1 MTIFCEYDPEFKLL
15 IVEDNVE
22 TLALLRDAVAM
33 KYPFMK
39 IYCAENGA
47 TGLELFKKHAPDLV
61 LSDVTMPVIG
71 GIDMSK
77 EIRSINPAALIV
89 ILTAHNDTSFLLEA
103 IRNGINHYILK
114 PVDLKLLFETIDIC
128 YAQICMQRQL
138 RNQDSHIRKLS
149 RALDQSPVVVVITD
163 SNGAIEYTNS
173 KFTEVTG
180 YAPEEVTGQNLFD
193 QTTPAHLPDS
203 DSTIWKTIASGQG
216 WHGEFCN
223 HKKNGDVFWE
233 SVSISSLLNEEGAI
247 SQFIVIREDISEL
260 RHARDELL
268 KIKKLESLGL
278 LAGGIA
284 HDFNNILTAIL
295 GNIFLARLKLNDPE
309 SATKLLQE
317 AETSTTQAKK
327 LTQQLLTF
335 ARGGEPIKAVIAV
348 GDLLKESAG
357 LFMQNSNVRFI
368 FAFSDDIWPIEADKG
383 QLMEVFNNLISN
395 AIQAMPDDGTIIL
408 SADNVFSKSSGKRFV
423 KISVADNGEGIS
435 EQHLTRIFD
444 PYFTTKAQGKGLGLA
459 SCYSIITKHNGKIR
473 AASTLG
479 NGSIFQISLP
489 ASDKKL
495 LPPDTAYQSEVSP
508 GSGRI
513 LVMDDETSVR
523 IVVQAMLEQFG
534 YSVECVENGTEAVEI
549 YQNRK
554 DQGTPFAAVI
564 LDLIIPGGIGGK
576 ETIEKLLLLD
586 PQVKAI
592 VSSGY
597 SSDPIMA
604 NYRDYGF
611 SAVLSKPYRPQD
623 LSKLLQELIQQE
635 R

>member
-1 MTIFCEYDPEFKLL
+1 MTIFCEYDPKIKLL
-15 IVEDNVE
+15 IVEDDGE
-22 TLALLRDAVAM
+22 TLSMLRDSIAL
-33 KYPFMK
+33 KFPLIE

-47 TGLELFKKHAPDLV
+47 TGLELFKEHDPDLV
-61 LSDVTMPVIG
+61 ISDVTMPVTC
-71 GIDMSK
+71 GIQMSK
-77 EIRSINPAALIV
+77 DIRSINPATLIV
-89 ILTAHNDTSFLLEA
+89 ILTAHSDTKFLLEA
-103 IRNGINHYILK
+103 IKNGINHYILK

-128 YAQICMQRQL
+128 HAQICMQRQL
-138 RNQDSHIRKLS
+138 RYQDSHIRKLL
-149 RALDQSPVVVVITD
+149 RALDQCPVVVVITD
-163 SNGAIEYTNS
+163 CNGAIEYTNT

-180 YAPEEVTGQNLFD
+180 YTQEEVIKQNLFD
-193 QTTPAHLPDS
+193 KTTPAHLPDS
-203 DSTIWKTIASGQG
+203 DSTIWNNIASGRG

-223 HKKNGDVFWE
+223 QKKNGDAFWE
-233 SVSISSLLNEEGAI
+233 SVSISSLLNEEGGI
-247 SQFIVIREDISEL
+247 SQFIVVREDISEL
-260 RHARDELL
+260 RHAQDELL

-309 SATKLLQE
+309 LATNLLQE
-317 AETSTTQAKK
+317 AENSTTHAKK

-335 ARGGEPIKAVIAV
+335 ARGGEPIKVVIAV

-357 LFMQNSNVRFI
+357 IFMQNSNVRFI
-368 FAFSDDIWPIEADKG
+368 FALGDDIWPIEADRG

-395 AIQAMPDDGTIIL
+395 AIQAMAGDGTIII
-408 SADNVFSKSSGKRFV
+408 SADNIFSKKSGKRFV

-444 PYFTTKAQGKGLGLA
+444 PYFTTKSQGKGLGLA
-459 SCYSIITKHNGKIR
+459 SCYSIIAKHDGKIR
-473 AASTLG
+473 ATSTVG
-479 NGSIFQISLP
+479 NGSIFHISLP
-489 ASDKKL
+489 ASDKEP
-495 LPPDTAYQSEVSP
+495 LPAEPTYQAEVTP

-513 LVMDDETSVR
+513 LVMDDEISVR
-523 IVVQAMLEQFG
+523 KVVKAMLEQFG
-534 YSVECVENGTEAVEI
+534 YSAECVEDGSEAVEV
-549 YQNRK
+549 YKKRK
-554 DQGTPFAAVI
+554 DQGIPFSAVI
-564 LDLIIPGGIGGK
+564 LDLIIPGGIGGQ
-576 ETIEKLLLLD
+576 ETIEKLLKID

-623 LSKLLQELIQQE
+623 LSKLLQELVQ
-635 R
+635 